1 MIYELRLEN
10 RMALQNLLE
19 YSGWIGMS
27 AVQTFSTSRM
37 HFCVCST
44 NWDDIRVSSPTNTE
58 PQIDTMISATR
69 RDIRCADSGL
79 EAKWSFRHFFTSDY
93 CSWIS
98 IFYGFLTFLLVATFL
113 GSDYHSITSTCE
125 PGLSM
130 DFSFLGTLGYEMGLL
145 GFL

>member
-10 RMALQNLLE
+10 RMTLQNLLE

-37 HFCVCST
+37 HFYVCST

-69 RDIRCADSGL
+69 R
-79 EAKWSFRHFFTSDY
+79 
-93 CSWIS
+93 
-98 IFYGFLTFLLVATFL
+98 IFAVR
-113 GSDYHSITSTCE
+113 I
-125 PGLSM
+125 PGLKRNGPFDTS
-130 DFSFLGTLGYEMGLL
+130 LLPITAHGYLSSTDSLL
-145 GFL
+145 SYSSPLSSEAITIR